1 MLLAFSVLV
10 ASALPICHV
19 ISASLWATCPH
30 AVHSLMGA
38 VLCVCTHSMAGV
50 RGQSRLPTF
59 DQATY
64 HFPGVEPH
72 GCREDG
78 THALTYELGWR
89 SVFDHTRLA
98 SHAVAAQTGHQL
110 KSALRYTYHWDT
122 FDNSLMP
129 SEGWGGR

>member
-1 MLLAFSVLV
+1 MQLFNGRCVR
-10 ASALPICHV
+10 
-19 ISASLWATCPH
+19 SLWAAC
-30 AVHSLMGA
+30 LGQ
-38 VLCVCTHSMAGV
+38 
-50 RGQSRLPTF
+50 QSRILF
-59 DQATY
+59 SRN
-64 HFPGVEPH
+64 EPH

-89 SVFDHTRLA
+89 SVFDYTRLA

-110 KSALRYTYHWDT
+110 KSALRYTYRWDI